1 MLKRAICAI
10 TLALVFCATL
20 VCTGFT
26 AEKKLEILC
35 APAMR
40 AAIEE
45 MRIAFKKSTGVSTQI
60 SYEGSG
66 ALLAQL
72 RLSPHGDL
80 FIPADRFYTDE
91 AVKTGLAE
99 SPRIFAYLVPVI
111 IVQKGNEFKIR
122 KLSDMMKP
130 GLRIGLED
138 ERAGAIGKVT
148 AEVLKKNRIKVDK
161 MNVVYWASKVDELA
175 NAIKLKSIDA
185 SIIWKPVAIQYPE
198 DISIIEIPGKQNV
211 VAPVSAGIVKSSTNK
226 ATAKKFLNYL
236 TSKAG
241 KAILAKYHYPTT
253 DPSKK

>member
-1 MLKRAICAI
+1 MLKRAIC
-10 TLALVFCATL
+10 TLTLTLLFCTTL
-20 VCTGFT
+20 VYTSFAAGKT
-26 AEKKLEILC
+26 LEILC

-45 MRIAFKKSTGVSTQI
+45 MRTNFEKSTGVSTQI

-72 RLSPHGDL
+72 KLSPHGDL

-99 SPRIFAYLVPVI
+99 SPKIFAYLVPVI
-111 IVQKGNEFKIR
+111 MTQKGNEHKIH
-122 KLSDMMKP
+122 KLSDMMKT

-148 AEVLKKNRIKVDK
+148 AEVLKKNHIKVDK
-161 MNVVYWASKVDELA
+161 LNVLYWASKVDELA
-175 NAIKLKSIDA
+175 NAIKLKSIDV
-185 SIIWKPVAIQYPE
+185 SVVWKPVAIQYPE
-198 DISIIEIPGKQNV
+198 DSTIIEIPGKQNV

-226 ATAKKFLNYL
+226 PTAKKFMSYL

-253 DPSKK
+253 DPSK